1 LYKAKYAQRWREL
14 RGKAFTTS
22 NLGRMMDENAA
33 TLGPAALRNERR
45 WKQLNYADPQALTLA
60 NDIRQMKRWT
70 ASRLDWLD
78 AELARRTR
86 K

>member
-1 LYKAKYAQRWREL
+1 
-14 RGKAFTTS
+14 
-22 NLGRMMDENAA
+22 MMDENTA

-70 ASRLDWLD
+70 ASRLEWLD
-78 AELARRTR
+78 TELARRTR